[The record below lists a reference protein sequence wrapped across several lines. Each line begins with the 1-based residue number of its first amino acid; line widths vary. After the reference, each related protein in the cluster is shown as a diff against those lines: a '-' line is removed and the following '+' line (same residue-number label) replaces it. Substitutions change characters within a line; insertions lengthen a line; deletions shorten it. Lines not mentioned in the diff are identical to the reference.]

1 MDMVAPTTAWR
12 TRFAAKY
19 LCLLEGFAASE
30 VRHFLD
36 IHLALKQDVVYAV
49 FPLDDT
55 PRPGEAFLCEH
66 T

>member
-1 MDMVAPTTAWR
+1 
-12 TRFAAKY
+12 
-19 LCLLEGFAASE
+19 
-30 VRHFLD
+30 
-36 IHLALKQDVVYAV
+36 LKQDVVYAV